1 MAVNRHSIQK
11 YLLILERIIVISCS
25 LKYLEEFLSQN
36 CPAIFRDVVQTFLL
50 INLISNDERER
61 GSLIVSENVTGEKFN
76 LQVS

>member
-36 CPAIFRDVVQTFLL
+36 CPAIFRDVVHCVQIFLL
-50 INLISNDERER
+50 INLISKTRERER
-61 GSLIVSENVTGEKFN
+61 EGV
-76 LQVS
+76 